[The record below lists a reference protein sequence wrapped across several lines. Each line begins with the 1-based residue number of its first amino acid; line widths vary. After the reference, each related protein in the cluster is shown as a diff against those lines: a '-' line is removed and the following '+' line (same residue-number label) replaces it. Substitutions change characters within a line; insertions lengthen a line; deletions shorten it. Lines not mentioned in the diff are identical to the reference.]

1 MPTKL
6 KSHCAPTRVQGVFAD
21 KEVLLR
27 KERSVGAEDQE
38 VQAKH
43 TAPRQRNG
51 DAVLPWYE
59 SSAVTDLGGC
69 ERTTSLWH
77 TPLVNALICSRG
89 GSDDPAG
96 EVTAAGQRVIARNSP
111 IVVTPASASRAAVA

>member
-1 MPTKL
+1 MLAKL
-6 KSHCAPTRVQGVFAD
+6 KSQCAPTRVQGVIAD
-21 KEVLLR
+21 KAVLLTKGKVLAQIKR
-27 KERSVGAEDQE
+27 C
-38 VQAKH
+38 
-43 TAPRQRNG
+43 RQSTLRRG
-51 DAVLPWYE
+51 RTKRDAVSPWYE

-89 GSDDPAG
+89 GSEDPVEEAP
-96 EVTAAGQRVIARNSP
+96 AAGQSVIARNSS